1 MIYLDCF
8 HQRVVSQTLLERV
21 QTGYFP
27 GNARIMN
34 RKSFVSSA
42 TLEAAG
48 NKQTLAAGL
57 TLVLLGALG
66 FSAKS
71 ILIKLAYGIS
81 DKVDAISL
89 LALRMLFALPF
100 FLMVAFW
107 HHKKSVGSQALQ
119 KKQWLLV
126 VVLGLMGYYLAS
138 YLDFLGLQ
146 YISAGLERVILFLY
160 PTFVVLLSAIA
171 FKRII
176 TLREIVALGLSYI
189 GMICVF
195 IDNLTTEAPGLILG
209 SASVLAS
216 AVVFA
221 CFTMG
226 SGVMVKQ
233 IGSARFT
240 AYTMTVASLVTL
252 LHFGLERQGGLDDF
266 PTDVYWLALLMAV
279 FSTVLPAF
287 FMNAGI
293 KRIGAGSASIISS
306 AGPIGT
312 LVLAFIILDEVVT
325 AIQVAGTVLVLTG
338 VYIVG
343 RARS

>member
-1 MIYLDCF
+1 MFYG
-8 HQRVVSQTLLERV
+8 LLSIIE
-21 QTGYFP
+21 TG
-27 GNARIMN
+27 NE
-34 RKSFVSSA
+34 SVSST
-42 TLEAAG
+42 TLDTADD
-48 NKQTLAAGL
+48 KHQLMAGL
-57 TLVLLGALG
+57 TFVLLGALG
-66 FSAKS
+66 FAAKS
-71 ILIKLAYGIS
+71 ILIKLAYGMS
-81 DKVDAISL
+81 DRVDAISL

-100 FLMVAFW
+100 FLLVAAW
-107 HHKKSVGSQALQ
+107 HHKKNSTGMALR
-119 KKQWLLV
+119 KKQWLSV

-138 YLDFLGLQ
+138 YLDFIGLQ

-171 FKRII
+171 FKRMI
-176 TLREIVALGLSYI
+176 TLREILALGLSYG
-189 GMICVF
+189 GMVFVF
-195 IDNLTTEAPGLILG
+195 IDNVTTASADLMLG

-252 LHFGLERQGGLDDF
+252 LHFEVGHQGRIDGF
-266 PTDVYWLALLMAV
+266 PPDVYWLAFFMAV

-306 AGPIGT
+306 AGPIAT
-312 LVLAFIILDEVVT
+312 LALAFVILGESVTIIQIL
-325 AIQVAGTVLVLTG
+325 GTVLVLAG
-338 VYIVG
+338 VYITG